1 MATTTKASATKKSAA
16 TPAKKTT
23 AATKSTAKAPTKT
36 ATKSS
41 EVEEKTTSLV
51 KPTGKTGKMEDSE
64 FHEFFVD
71 ELKDIYWAEKHLA
84 KALPKFKKAATSP
97 ELAAAFE
104 KHTVETK
111 KHIETLD
118 KVFELLEEKA
128 QAKKCDAMEGLLAE
142 ADSIIEDTDSGTL
155 VRDAGLILAAQKVE
169 HYEIATYG
177 TLRVFAE
184 NMGHTDVVEL
194 LSQTLK
200 EEKATDVALTQIAE
214 GFVNQQ
220 AASE

>member
-1 MATTTKASATKKSAA
+1 MATTTKASSAKKPAAETAKKAATTKKATPATKK
-16 TPAKKTT
+16 TT
-23 AATKSTAKAPTKT
+23 KPTEGVENESLTA
-36 ATKSS
+36 
-41 EVEEKTTSLV
+41 

-111 KHIETLD
+111 THIETLE

-184 NMGHTDVVEL
+184 NMGHTNVVEL
-194 LSQTLK
+194 LSQTLE

-214 GFVNQQ
+214 GFVNEQ